1 MDPVKCHAT
10 SKQRGRRCKRWAT
23 PGHKVCSS
31 HGSKS
36 PQARE
41 AAAER
46 IASMVHPAI
55 DGLARALA
63 SDDLGAV
70 VRAARDLLDRAGYKA
85 PKQVKLED
93 VTPRE
98 PSRSTVDLE
107 KLSVETKRRI
117 WAELRA
123 GTRQANT

>member
-1 MDPVKCHAT
+1 MRL
-10 SKQRGRRCKRWAT
+10 RGRRCKRWAT

-55 DGLARALA
+55 DGLATRPGIGR
-63 SDDLGAV
+63 LGAV

-117 WAELRA
+117 WEELSAEN
-123 GTRQANT
+123 RQANT